1 MSRLFLCSALA
12 LLTSTAWAAK
22 IDPTGVTV
30 SSSYPAKDGVRYDGG
45 QVKDGKLASCWVE
58 GESGSGLGS
67 WMELDLGTERT
78 IHSVKIWAGM
88 WYSYDYWTRANRPKS
103 VELKFS
109 DGSKEIHELADKMEA
124 QNISLKTPRTTKSVR
139 ITVKDIYKGNT
150 WFDTAI
156 SEVQVFDKS
165 AEKYAPVSEYRVS
178 SELPE
183 DGDGN
188 YRPGNMNDGLGDSMW
203 CEGNKEGD
211 GVGEWV
217 EFDFGKA
224 QKVGKL
230 TLVNGIG
237 SSMTVWMKGNRA
249 TEAKLEFADGSSEKV
264 MIKPTFRPQTIDF
277 APRSTSKVKV
287 TFTKVMKGKEYND
300 LCLSEAFFSQ

>member
-1 MSRLFLCSALA
+1 
-12 LLTSTAWAAK
+12 
-22 IDPTGVTV
+22 
-30 SSSYPAKDGVRYDGG
+30 
-45 QVKDGKLASCWVE
+45 
-58 GESGSGLGS
+58 
-67 WMELDLGTERT
+67 MELDLGNERT
-78 IHSVKIWAGM
+78 IHSLKLWAGM
-88 WYSYDYWTRANRPKS
+88 WFSYDYWTRANRPKS

-109 DGSKEIHELADKMEA
+109 DGSKEIHELSDKMEVQDLA
-124 QNISLKTPRTTKSVR
+124 LKTPRTTKTVR
-139 ITVKDIYKGNT
+139 ITIKDIYKGNT

-165 AEKYAPVSEYRVS
+165 EDKFASVSGYRVS

-217 EFDFGKA
+217 EFDFGKT

-237 SSMTVWMKGNRA
+237 SSMVVWMKGNRA
-249 TEAKLEFADGSSEKV
+249 TEAKLEFADGSSENV
-264 MIKPTFRPQTIDF
+264 AIKPTFRPQTIEF
-277 APRSTSKVKV
+277 SARNTSKVKL
-287 TFTKVMKGKEYND
+287 TFTNVRKGKEYYVM
-300 LCLSEAFFSQ
+300 CLS